1 MVGSHDGESADLLD
15 VRSGCISM
23 NVLIVV
29 PWDQEFG
36 GVASVVG
43 HVAIQLQKRGHQV
56 WFLHLGESDSLHVK
70 TTKWNF
76 PGYELNLRNV
86 YVPERLVKS
95 VTGFSVYL
103 FHTLYQLYKMLVRHD
118 IDIVNIHYPI
128 SNDLY
133 FTLLQKV
140 LRFKLVISVHGAD
153 LFPNGIPQDQYPKP
167 LQLLM
172 NSADWLVAPSRS
184 TLDAALKAFPGLQAK
199 ASAIHN
205 AVDMTEFEPDGSE
218 ELQRGQHILC
228 VALHQPRKAIDV
240 LIKAFKIFSQTHTG
254 VELWL
259 VGDGPGTGQLEDL
272 VRQLGLTEQV
282 KFLGCQDRP
291 GVKKLLGECRFVV
304 LPSRAEP
311 FGIAIL
317 EALASKKPVVASAV
331 GGIPEIIEDGKNG
344 ILVEPENP
352 QALSDAMAILWN
364 DRELAERLACAG
376 YVTVKQHFQW
386 EIAAARYEA
395 TFMKLLGQTNH
406 PNIV

>member
-1 MVGSHDGESADLLD
+1 
-15 VRSGCISM
+15 M

-29 PWDQEFG
+29 PWDQEWG

-43 HVAIQLQKRGHQV
+43 NVAIQLQKRGHHV
-56 WFLHLGESDSLHVK
+56 WFLHPGESHSLRVK
-70 TTKWNF
+70 ITKWNL
-76 PGYELNLRNV
+76 PGYELNIRNP
-86 YVPERLVKS
+86 YVPGWPVKS
-95 VTGFSVYL
+95 VLGFSVYL
-103 FHTLYQLYKMLVRHD
+103 CHTLYQLYTMLVRHD

-128 SNDLY
+128 GYEIY
-133 FTLLQKV
+133 FTVLRKL
-140 LRFKLVISVHGAD
+140 LRFKLVISVHGTD
-153 LFPNGIPQDQYPKP
+153 LLPKGIPEDRYSKP

-172 NSADWLVAPSRS
+172 NSADWLVAPSRKM
-184 TLDAALKAFPGLQAK
+184 LDAVLTKFPTLQTK

-205 AVDMTEFEPDGSE
+205 AVDMREFESDGLG

-228 VALHQPRKAIDV
+228 IALHHPRKAIDV
-240 LIKAFKIFSQTHTG
+240 LIKAFKIFSPNHTE

-259 VGDGPGTGQLEDL
+259 VGDGPVTGQLEDL
-272 VRQLGLTEQV
+272 VHQLRLTEQV

-291 GVKKLLGECRFVV
+291 GVRKLLRQCSFLV
-304 LPSRAEP
+304 LPSRDEP

-317 EALASKKPVVASAV
+317 EAFASRKPVVASAV

-352 QALSDAMAILWN
+352 QALCDAMANVWN

-386 EIAAARYEA
+386 EIAAARYEE
-395 TFMKLLGQTNH
+395 TFMKLLGQTSRSN
-406 PNIV
+406 VALKT

>member
-1 MVGSHDGESADLLD
+1 
-15 VRSGCISM
+15 M

-43 HVAIQLQKRGHQV
+43 NVAIQLQKRGHHV
-56 WFLHLGESDSLHVK
+56 WFLHPGESHSLRTK
-70 TTKWNF
+70 STKWNF
-76 PGYELNLRNV
+76 PGYEMNIRNP
-86 YVPERLVKS
+86 YVPERPVKS
-95 VTGFSVYL
+95 VMGFFVYL
-103 FHTLYQLYKMLVRHD
+103 CHTLYQLYTMLVRHD

-128 SNDLY
+128 SSGVY
-133 FTLLQKV
+133 FTFLRKL

-153 LFPNGIPQDQYPKP
+153 LLPKGIPEDRYPKP

-172 NSADWLVAPSRS
+172 NSADWLVAPSQS
-184 TLDAALKAFPGLQAK
+184 TLNAVLTKFPKLQTK
-199 ASAIHN
+199 ASIIHN
-205 AVDMTEFEPDGSE
+205 AVDMTEFELGGSE
-218 ELQRGQHILC
+218 ELQRGRHILC

-240 LIKAFKIFSQTHTG
+240 LIKAFKIFSQNHPE

-259 VGDGPGTGQLEDL
+259 AGDGPVRGQLEDL
-272 VRQLGLTEQV
+272 VHQLGLTEQV
-282 KFLGCQDRP
+282 KFLGCQDRLS
-291 GVKKLLGECRFVV
+291 VRKLLRECRFVV

-317 EALASKKPVVASAV
+317 EALASRKPIVASAV

-352 QALSDAMAILWN
+352 QALCDAMRTVWN
-364 DRELAERLACAG
+364 DHELAERLACAG

-386 EIAAARYEA
+386 ETAVARYEE
-395 TFMKLLGQTNH
+395 TFIKLLGQASRSNAALSA
-406 PNIV
+406 